1 MLANATGGDDLLMN
15 FRNAF
20 LHTIA
25 RVWSGDKQFIKL
37 VQTDPLQA
45 MCESGLSEEWP
56 LETEL
61 LLNGDKWE
69 PTMAAGWCGS
79 ERETITLRL
88 PLDPAQVLKGVDP
101 KLWAQAL
108 ADYYF
113 QFPTMFGDGSI
124 RPAQKAKKEKKDK
137 KDTEISFKQSL
148 PSKLGNFSEFREFGS
163 VTMRAVSIAWY
174 SKEFRD
180 LISKQGV
187 DGTLNALQN
196 WLGYTSP
203 WNLDIKVE
211 ADKSARWS
219 PDHKWERVRPNK
231 LTLYIPQCPADD
243 PSVWPIALS
252 SFNETGPA
260 YPFTCCT

>member
-1 MLANATGGDDLLMN
+1 MPANITSGDDLLMN

-25 RVWSGDKQFIKL
+25 RVWSGDKKFIKK
-37 VQTDPLQA
+37 VQTDPTGA
-45 MCESGLSEEWP
+45 MRDSGLSEDWS
-56 LETEL
+56 LDIEL

-69 PTMAAGWCGS
+69 PTIASGWCGS

-88 PLDPAQVLKGVDP
+88 PLDPTLALKDVDP

-113 QFPTMFGDGSI
+113 EYPTLFGDGST
-124 RPAQKAKKEKKDK
+124 RPVTKEKEG
-137 KDTEISFKQSL
+137 EISFKQGL
-148 PSKLGNFSEFREFGS
+148 PAKLGNFSEFREFGS
-163 VTMRAVSIAWY
+163 VTMRAIAIAWS

-180 LISKQGV
+180 LFSKHGV
-187 DGTLNALQN
+187 EGTLSALQN

-211 ADKSARWS
+211 VSKGARWT
-219 PDHKWERVRPNK
+219 PDGKWQKLRPNK
-231 LTLYIPQCPADD
+231 LTLYIPQVPPED

-252 SFNETGPA
+252 AFNETGPA